1 MDRSPPHGDFYPV
14 LCYSDAR
21 AKGTSWE
28 NLYADFATFH
38 QPIYF
43 HQFIYMCSSR
53 NPVIRAGAAANAESA
68 GIAKPNAESR
78 GISVAI
84 RASAFAGSVA
94 RRRARA
100 AGDAG
105 RISQA
110 FVSRSAAAL

>member
-43 HQFIYMCSSR
+43 HQLIYMCSSR

-68 GIAKPNAESR
+68 GIADSNSDSFC
-78 GISVAI
+78 G
-84 RASAFAGSVA
+84 ASAYPIAEPIASRPAGATGNACTVPKA
-94 RRRARA
+94 F
-100 AGDAG
+100 
-105 RISQA
+105 IS
-110 FVSRSAAAL
+110 

>member
-1 MDRSPPHGDFYPV
+1 MDRSPAHGDFYPV

-21 AKGTSWE
+21 AKGKSWE

-43 HQFIYMCSSR
+43 HQLIYMCSSR

-68 GIAKPNAESR
+68 GIAKPNADPC

-84 RASAFAGSVA
+84 RPRAFAGSVA

-100 AGDAG
+100 ARLAG
-105 RISQA
+105 RVSQA
-110 FVSRSAAAL
+110 FVS